1 MRIMPNQGF
10 TLIEMVMV
18 IIILGIIIGMS
29 SSLLT
34 QGLDTFSTG
43 ENIVN
48 ANWQGQIAMERMSRD
63 ILLVRSPAA
72 ITTIAANNF
81 AFTDMSNNTVS
92 YSLSGTSL
100 TLTQNGNSEVLANG
114 ILSLTFSY
122 FDRNGTSTATATLV
136 RQIRISINVTQN
148 NANYTLTT
156 AIYPRNLP

>member
-1 MRIMPNQGF
+1 MKSQKGF
-10 TLIEMVMV
+10 TLIELVMV
-18 IIILGIIIGMS
+18 IILLSIVAAIASKM
-29 SSLLT
+29 LT
-34 QGLDTFSTG
+34 QGLNALLTG
-43 ENIVN
+43 QNVIS